1 MNKIS
6 RHLVKLLLDH
16 NCVIIPDLGGFI
28 AQYIPAEYNE
38 DDYTYQ
44 APRRIVSFNQELT
57 LNDGLL
63 IQSLMQ
69 TYDTTFPETL
79 KMVEDAVLEMKEEL
93 YEKGELDLV
102 GVGMLR
108 LNLEGNYEFEP
119 HGHGIVSPETY
130 GLTHVSMK
138 AFVES
143 AVPDER
149 QSDKYTFS
157 ISKRVVNYAAA
168 AVVSAFFFL
177 GWAVPMQK
185 GDANLGR
192 QQAQVLGSGFNWGHT
207 EDHVRTAKVNVA
219 AHEKAVKEEKAAQAV
234 APAPVSSPTPVPAA
248 TSEADADNTTPTA
261 HEVSVNKGDFTIV
274 VSCGLPQKY
283 ADRLISNLQ
292 EDGLNDAKA
301 VAEGRYM
308 NVVYGNYASRAEAE
322 TFLKQVAGNK
332 RFKHAKVKA
341 Q

>member
-1 MNKIS
+1 MNEIS

-28 AQYIPAEYNE
+28 AQYIPAKYRE

-44 APRRIVSFNQELT
+44 PPLRIVSFNQELT

-79 KMVEDAVLEMKEEL
+79 KMLEDAVIDMKEEL

-102 GVGMLR
+102 GVGVLR

-119 HGHGIVSPETY
+119 HQHGIVSPETY

-138 AFVES
+138 AFAEG
-143 AVPDER
+143 AVSYNR

-157 ISKRVVNYAAA
+157 ISKKVVNYAAA

-177 GWAVPMQK
+177 GWALPAQHNSGMNQ
-185 GDANLGR
+185 GI
-192 QQAQVLGSGFNWGHT
+192 QAQILGSGFNWGNA
-207 EDHVRTAKVNVA
+207 EDQVKTAKMNISA
-219 AHEKAVKEEKAAQAV
+219 PKKEEKTATPTVAPSPTP
-234 APAPVSSPTPVPAA
+234 APAPSAKAEAESMPEA
-248 TSEADADNTTPTA
+248 TTA
-261 HEVSVNKGDFTIV
+261 SANKGGFTIT

-292 EDGLNDAKA
+292 KEGLNEARSEANGK
-301 VAEGRYM
+301 YF
-308 NVVYGNYASRAEAE
+308 NVVYGNFESQAEAE
-322 TFLKQVAGNK
+322 NFIKQMSVNR
-332 RFKHAKVKA
+332 RFKHARVKA
-341 Q
+341 QND

>member
-1 MNKIS
+1 MNEIS

-28 AQYIPAEYNE
+28 AQYIPAEYRE

-44 APRRIVSFNQELT
+44 PPQRIVSFNQELT

-79 KMVEDAVLEMKEEL
+79 KMLEDAVIDMKEEL

-102 GVGMLR
+102 GVGVLR

-119 HGHGIVSPETY
+119 HQHGIVSPETY

-138 AFVES
+138 AFAEG
-143 AVPDER
+143 AVSYNL

-157 ISKRVVNYAAA
+157 ISKKVVNYAAA

-185 GDANLGR
+185 GDVNVGH
-192 QQAQVLGSGFNWGHT
+192 QQAQVLGSGFNWGNTDDHT
-207 EDHVRTAKVNVA
+207 RTAKVNVKVP
-219 AHEKAVKEEKAAQAV
+219 EKAKKSAQVAAS
-234 APAPVSSPTPVPAA
+234 APVSSPVPASA
-248 TSEADADNTTPTA
+248 APKTAVTAQDTPTA
-261 HEVSVNKGDFTIV
+261 QEANAEKGGFTIV

-292 EDGLNDAKA
+292 KDGLNDAKA
-301 VAEGRYM
+301 EAEGKYM
-308 NVVYGNYASRAEAE
+308 NVVYGNYSSRAEAE
-322 TFLKQVAGNK
+322 AFLKQVAGNK
-332 RFKHAKVKA
+332 RFKHAQVKE